1 MKPVK
6 NHKKNHKNHK
16 KSCDN
21 LLYSFKGTP
30 PARQA

>member
-16 KSCDN
+16 SCDKFP
-21 LLYSFKGTP
+21 YGFKGTP

>member
-6 NHKKNHKNHK
+6 NHKNHKKNHK
-16 KSCDN
+16 KSCDKFP
-21 LLYSFKGTP
+21 YGFKGTP